1 MNFIFKISLRNL
13 LRQKRRNILLGTA
26 IALGTAI
33 LIIAYGFSHGIS
45 DNLFN
50 RIVVY
55 VSGHIGIAFSENGN
69 LNKQVF
75 HDGPGIKEIIKRE
88 IPDIIKV
95 EEGTW
100 VFCRAVG
107 NGKSDNIVM
116 IGLDLDETGDEKTQQ
131 QDADNFKIID
141 GRFEDLGN
149 NSMENPVFLAKEKAA
164 FLNVKKGDVLRVRYR
179 NINGQDQ
186 SARLTVAGIFLPA
199 NMFMTAPVFLELN
212 NLKKLMGY
220 ASNDVGQLFIT
231 IKNPKKNAIK
241 FAEKLH
247 AALKPDLARIDGYLL
262 NRNDSVP
269 VTMLGYKTD
278 SVSLALIRK
287 NITADSK
294 VDRNG
299 CFIGDSLASA
309 LGIVPGTV
317 CQISYKSKHQEKS
330 PGSASI
336 KATAVFS
343 GGVLP
348 GNVILL
354 NDDEFY
360 KVYYSGWPLK
370 EKDSRWHSISSSN
383 PLFPVLSEEWT
394 LFPRAKT
401 TDELARLQK
410 EISSKKARGTSVDVR
425 TMYESASAVLS
436 LEYALHSITIV
447 AVMVLFFIILIGV
460 INTLRMTVRERT
472 REIGTIRAI
481 GMQKSDVMISFIL
494 ETFFLTLFS
503 SLAGTVLA
511 FVAMKV
517 LSMFRID
524 AAGNPVGMML
534 VNERL
539 YFVPVLSSVIL
550 FICLIIAIAVV
561 TAFFPARKA
570 ANLSAAEALRHFD

>member
-1 MNFIFKISLRNL
+1 MNFIVKISLRNL

-33 LIIAYGFSHGIS
+33 LIIAHGFSHGIS

-55 VSGHIGIAFSENGN
+55 VSGHIGVAFSENGN
-69 LNKQVF
+69 LYKQVF
-75 HDGPGIKEIIKRE
+75 HDGPGIKEIIKKE
-88 IPDIIKV
+88 IPDVIKV

-107 NGKSDNIVM
+107 NGKTDNVVM
-116 IGLDLDETGDEKTQQ
+116 IGLDLGETGDEKIQQ

-149 NSMENPVFLAKEKAA
+149 KTMENPVFLAKEKAA
-164 FLNVKKGDVLRVRYR
+164 FLNVEKGDVLRVRYR

-220 ASNDVGQLFIT
+220 APNDVGQLFIT

-247 AALKPDLARIDGYLL
+247 AALKPDIARIDGYLL

-269 VTMLGYKTD
+269 VTVLGFKTD

-287 NITADSK
+287 NLTADSK

-317 CQISYKSKHQEKS
+317 CQISYKSKHQES
-330 PGSASI
+330 SVSASI
-336 KATAVFS
+336 KTTAVFP

-370 EKDSRWHSISSSN
+370 EKDSRWHIISPSN
-383 PLFPVLSEEWT
+383 PLIPALSEEWT

-401 TDELARLQK
+401 TDELTRLQK
-410 EISSKKARGTSVDVR
+410 EISSKKVRGTSVDVR

-561 TAFFPARKA
+561 TAFFPARRA

>member
-1 MNFIFKISLRNL
+1 MNFIVKISLRNL

-33 LIIAYGFSHGIS
+33 LIIAHGFSHGIS

-55 VSGHIGIAFSENGN
+55 VSGHIGVAFSENGN
-69 LNKQVF
+69 LYKQVF
-75 HDGPGIKEIIKRE
+75 HDGPGIKEIIKKE
-88 IPDIIKV
+88 IPDVIKV

-107 NGKSDNIVM
+107 NGKSDNVVM
-116 IGLDLDETGDEKTQQ
+116 IGLDLGETGDEKIQQ

-149 NSMENPVFLAKEKAA
+149 KTMENPVFLAKEKAA
-164 FLNVKKGDVLRVRYR
+164 FLNVEKGDVLRVRYR

-220 ASNDVGQLFIT
+220 APNDVGQLFIT

-247 AALKPDLARIDGYLL
+247 AALKPDIARIDGYLL

-269 VTMLGYKTD
+269 VTVLGFKTD

-287 NITADSK
+287 NLTADSK

-317 CQISYKSKHQEKS
+317 CQISYKSKHQES
-330 PGSASI
+330 FVSASI
-336 KATAVFS
+336 KTTAVFP

-370 EKDSRWHSISSSN
+370 EKDSRWHIISPSN
-383 PLFPVLSEEWT
+383 PLIPALSEEWT

-401 TDELARLQK
+401 TDELTRLQK
-410 EISSKKARGTSVDVR
+410 EISSKKVRGTSVDVR

-561 TAFFPARKA
+561 TAFFPARRA

>member
-1 MNFIFKISLRNL
+1 MNFIVKISLRNL

-33 LIIAYGFSHGIS
+33 LIIAHGFSHGIS

-55 VSGHIGIAFSENGN
+55 VSGHIGVAFSENGN
-69 LNKQVF
+69 LYKQVF
-75 HDGPGIKEIIKRE
+75 HDGPGIKEIIKKE
-88 IPDIIKV
+88 IPDVIKV

-107 NGKSDNIVM
+107 NGKSDNVVM
-116 IGLDLDETGDEKTQQ
+116 IGLDLGETGDEKIQQ

-149 NSMENPVFLAKEKAA
+149 KTMENPVFLAKEKAA
-164 FLNVKKGDVLRVRYR
+164 FLNVEKGDVLRVRYR

-220 ASNDVGQLFIT
+220 APNDVGQLFIT

-247 AALKPDLARIDGYLL
+247 AALKPDIARIDGYLL

-269 VTMLGYKTD
+269 VTVLGFKTD

-287 NITADSK
+287 NLTADSK

-317 CQISYKSKHQEKS
+317 CQISYKSKHQES
-330 PGSASI
+330 SVSASI
-336 KATAVFS
+336 KTTAVFP

-370 EKDSRWHSISSSN
+370 EKDSRWHIISPSN
-383 PLFPVLSEEWT
+383 PLIPALSEEWT

-401 TDELARLQK
+401 TDELTRLQK
-410 EISSKKARGTSVDVR
+410 EISSKKVRGTSVDVR

-561 TAFFPARKA
+561 TAFFPARRA

>member
-1 MNFIFKISLRNL
+1 MNFIVKISLRNL

-33 LIIAYGFSHGIS
+33 LIIAHGFSHGIS

-55 VSGHIGIAFSENGN
+55 VSGHIGVAFSENGN
-69 LNKQVF
+69 LYKQVF
-75 HDGPGIKEIIKRE
+75 HDGPGIKEIIKKE
-88 IPDIIKV
+88 IPDVIKV

-107 NGKSDNIVM
+107 NGKSDNVVM
-116 IGLDLDETGDEKTQQ
+116 IGLDLGETGDEKIQQ

-149 NSMENPVFLAKEKAA
+149 KTMENPVFLAKEKAA
-164 FLNVKKGDVLRVRYR
+164 FLNVEKGDVLRVRYR

-220 ASNDVGQLFIT
+220 APNDVGQLFIT

-247 AALKPDLARIDGYLL
+247 AALKPDIARIDGYLL

-269 VTMLGYKTD
+269 VTVLGFKTD

-287 NITADSK
+287 NLTADSK

-317 CQISYKSKHQEKS
+317 CQISYKSKHQES
-330 PGSASI
+330 SVSASI
-336 KATAVFS
+336 KTTAVFP

-370 EKDSRWHSISSSN
+370 EKDSRWHIISPSN
-383 PLFPVLSEEWT
+383 PLIPALSEEWT

-401 TDELARLQK
+401 TDELTRLQK
-410 EISSKKARGTSVDVR
+410 EISSKKVRGTSVDVR

-503 SLAGTVLA
+503 SLTGTVLA
-511 FVAMKV
+511 FIAMKV
-517 LSMFRID
+517 LTMFRID

>member
-1 MNFIFKISLRNL
+1 MNFIVKISLRNL

-33 LIIAYGFSHGIS
+33 LIIAHGFSHGIS

-55 VSGHIGIAFSENGN
+55 VSGHIGVAFSENGN
-69 LNKQVF
+69 LYKQVF
-75 HDGPGIKEIIKRE
+75 HDGPGIKEIIKKE
-88 IPDIIKV
+88 IPDVIKV

-107 NGKSDNIVM
+107 NGKSDNVVM
-116 IGLDLDETGDEKTQQ
+116 IGLDLGETGDEKIQQ

-149 NSMENPVFLAKEKAA
+149 KTMENPVFLAKEKAA
-164 FLNVKKGDVLRVRYR
+164 FLNVEKGDVLRVRYR

-220 ASNDVGQLFIT
+220 APNDVGQLFIT

-247 AALKPDLARIDGYLL
+247 AALKPDIARIDGYLL

-269 VTMLGYKTD
+269 VTVLGFKTD

-287 NITADSK
+287 NLTADSK

-317 CQISYKSKHQEKS
+317 CQISYKSKHQES
-330 PGSASI
+330 SVSASI
-336 KATAVFS
+336 KTTDVFP

-370 EKDSRWHSISSSN
+370 EKDSRWHIISPSN
-383 PLFPVLSEEWT
+383 PLIPALSEEWT

-401 TDELARLQK
+401 TDELTRLQK
-410 EISSKKARGTSVDVR
+410 EISSKKVRGTSVDVR

-561 TAFFPARKA
+561 TAFFPARRA

>member
-1 MNFIFKISLRNL
+1 
-13 LRQKRRNILLGTA
+13 
-26 IALGTAI
+26 
-33 LIIAYGFSHGIS
+33 
-45 DNLFN
+45 
-50 RIVVY
+50 
-55 VSGHIGIAFSENGN
+55 
-69 LNKQVF
+69 
-75 HDGPGIKEIIKRE
+75 
-88 IPDIIKV
+88 
-95 EEGTW
+95 
-100 VFCRAVG
+100 
-107 NGKSDNIVM
+107 M

-394 LFPRAKT
+394 LSRAKT
-401 TDELARLQK
+401 TDELARLQRNQQQRP
-410 EISSKKARGTSVDVR
+410 EAHLLMCVQC
-425 TMYESASAVLS
+425 MSASAVLN

-447 AVMVLFFIILIGV
+447 AVMVLFHYIDWCDQYSSYDCK
-460 INTLRMTVRERT
+460 ERT

-494 ETFFLTLFS
+494 ETFSHSLS
-503 SLAGTVLA
+503 SLTGTVLA
-511 FVAMKV
+511 FIAMKV
-517 LSMFRID
+517 LPCLELMLRKSGRYD
-524 AAGNPVGMML
+524 L

-539 YFVPVLSSVIL
+539 YFVPVLSVLS

-561 TAFFPARKA
+561 TAFSLQGKPRTFQQP
-570 ANLSAAEALRHFD
+570 RH